1 MLILHRRVSRH
12 RAILLFF
19 LLLLWRCGTFAG
31 EAAIDES
38 WWAIQPLK
46 RPAIPAATTSDPG
59 WTAHPIDRFIAAKHA
74 ENDLRP
80 SPLADRQSFIR
91 RATINL
97 TGLPPTPAEVR
108 DFVNDNSTGA
118 TRRLIDRLLSSPR
131 YGERW
136 ARHWMDVAHYAETH
150 GHDEDAIRENAW
162 PYRDWLI
169 ESFNNDKPYARFVR
183 EQVAGDVL
191 FPDDPAATRGIGF
204 LATGPWDES
213 SQMGISDGTIDK
225 KIAQYLDRDDMIATV
240 MSTFVSTTV
249 HLSLI
254 HI

>member
-1 MLILHRRVSRH
+1 MLILHRPVSRY

-19 LLLLWRCGTFAG
+19 LLLLWRCGTFAD
-31 EAAIDES
+31 EAAIYES

-46 RPAIPAATTSDPG
+46 RPAVPATTTSDPG
-59 WTAHPIDRFIAAKHA
+59 WTAHPIDRFIAAKQA

-80 SPLADRQSFIR
+80 SPPADRQSFIR
-91 RATINL
+91 RATFNL

-162 PYRDWLI
+162 PYR
-169 ESFNNDKPYARFVR
+169 
-183 EQVAGDVL
+183 
-191 FPDDPAATRGIGF
+191 
-204 LATGPWDES
+204 
-213 SQMGISDGTIDK
+213 
-225 KIAQYLDRDDMIATV
+225 
-240 MSTFVSTTV
+240 
-249 HLSLI
+249 LSLI